1 MSEFSSKIIDSIE
14 NVINKKNYK
23 NNVPLHE
30 PYFKDTNAWNYVKNC
45 IDSGWVSSSG
55 NWVNKFEEKICLFT
69 GAKYSI
75 LINNGTSGLRLAL
88 HILGVKENEEV
99 LIPPFSFVATANAI
113 SHLGAFPH
121 FIDIEEGSLSMCPKA
136 LTKRLN
142 QIAFKKGGKVFNRET
157 GRRISALMPVHVF
170 GVPANLSEI
179 LKISRSWDIPIVED
193 AAEALGSWFNFE
205 RTKIHCGLGGDLGV
219 ISFNGNKLIT
229 TGGGGVI
236 ITNNSKLAS
245 KARHL
250 STTAKI
256 PHPWE
261 FDHDEIAWNDRL
273 PNLNAALGLSQL
285 EVLEDRLFLKRKLLN
300 KYIES
305 LDKIEQISFIT
316 PKDNSLSNNWLIT
329 IALKFDNESIN
340 KIERDILLSEAHK
353 KNIFLRPL
361 WKPLHKLKM
370 YKNCPK
376 STLPLA
382 EEYEYKIIN
391 LPSSPQLIK

>member
-1 MSEFSSKIIDSIE
+1 MW
-14 NVINKKNYK
+14 
-23 NNVPLHE
+23 
-30 PYFKDTNAWNYVKNC
+30 TW
-45 IDSGWVSSSG
+45 G
-55 NWVNKFEEKICLFT
+55 N
-69 GAKYSI
+69 
-75 LINNGTSGLRLAL
+75 
-88 HILGVKENEEV
+88 
-99 LIPPFSFVATANAI
+99 
-113 SHLGAFPH
+113 
-121 FIDIEEGSLSMCPKA
+121 
-136 LTKRLN
+136 
-142 QIAFKKGGKVFNRET
+142 
-157 GRRISALMPVHVF
+157 
-170 GVPANLSEI
+170 
-179 LKISRSWDIPIVED
+179 
-193 AAEALGSWFNFE
+193 
-205 RTKIHCGLGGDLGV
+205 LGV

-236 ITNNSKLAS
+236 ITNNSKFAS
-245 KARHL
+245 QARHL

-300 KYIES
+300 KYIDS
-305 LDKIEQISFIT
+305 LDKIEEISFIT

-329 IALKFDNESIN
+329 IALNFKNKSIN

-361 WKPLHKLKM
+361 WKPLHKLRM

-376 STLPLA
+376 SSLLLA
-382 EEYEYKIIN
+382 DEYEYKIIN